1 MSNESAAR
9 PGYARFLMQTQLFI
23 DGQWRDGSTG
33 MSIEVFDPATGDVV
47 AQVAAG
53 TPEDATAAC
62 DAADRAQRKWAKVA
76 PRERSEILRRCW
88 EILLEHRDELAELIV
103 REHGKP
109 MADALGEITY
119 ASEFFRW
126 NAEEAVRIHG
136 TIGVSPSG
144 ANKMIVHHVPIGVVV
159 IVTPW
164 NFPAAMITRK
174 LAPALAAGN
183 AVVIKPPTETPL
195 TALRIAELLAEAG
208 VPAGLVNVVPTNNSG
223 TWFDAAVDHRATRM
237 VSFTGST
244 ATGVRLLKRCADRV
258 LKTVMELGGNA
269 PFIVFDDA
277 DLDAAVEGAMVAKMR
292 HSAETCTAAN
302 RFLVEA
308 GVAEEF
314 ARRFAAAMSKVRIG
328 NGFDDGVTC
337 GPLINRGAVETV
349 HGLVSAAVDAGA
361 TVLSGGAPVDG
372 PGCFYPA
379 TVLTNVAADSPIA
392 REEIF
397 GPVAPI
403 ITFTDIDEMIE
414 MANDTEMGLVA
425 YVYTRD
431 LAKGLS
437 VSERIQAGMIG
448 LNRGAVSDP
457 AAPFGG
463 MKESGLGR
471 EGASE
476 GIYEFC
482 ETQYIAASW

>member
-1 MSNESAAR
+1 
-9 PGYARFLMQTQLFI
+9 MQTKLFI
-23 DGQWRDGSTG
+23 GGDWRDGADGGVIKVT
-33 MSIEVFDPATGDVV
+33 DPATGDVFAEV
-47 AQVAAG
+47 ASG
-53 TPEDATAAC
+53 TPDDALAAC
-62 DAADRAQRKWAKVA
+62 SAADAAQRTWARVA
-76 PRERSEILRRCW
+76 PRAKSEILRRCW
-88 EILLEHRDELAELIV
+88 EIMLEHQDELAGLIV

-109 MADALGEITY
+109 LADAKGEIAY
-119 ASEFFRW
+119 AAEFFRW

-136 TIGVSPSG
+136 TLATAPSG
-144 ANKMIVHHVPIGVVV
+144 ANKILVHHPPLGVVV
-159 IVTPW
+159 MVTPW

-183 AVVIKPPTETPL
+183 GVVIKPPKETPL
-195 TALRIAELLAEAG
+195 TALRIAELITEAG
-208 VPAGLVNVVPTNNSG
+208 VPGGLVNVVATDNAGS
-223 TWFDAAVDHRATRM
+223 WFDAAVDHPAVRM

-244 ATGVRLLKRCADRV
+244 EVGRVLLRRCADRV

-269 PFIVFDDA
+269 PFIVFNDA

-308 GVAEEF
+308 DVADEF
-314 ARRFAAAMSKVRIG
+314 AKRLAAAMGAVNIG
-328 NGFDDGVTC
+328 SGFDADATC
-337 GPLINRGAVETV
+337 GPLINAQAVADV
-349 HGLVSAAVDAGA
+349 GDLVDAAVAAGA
-361 TVLSGGAPVDG
+361 TIELGGHAADR
-372 PGCFYPA
+372 PGYFYQP
-379 TVLTNVAADSPIA
+379 TVLGNVAADSPIA
-392 REEIF
+392 HAEIF

-403 ITFTDIDEMIE
+403 IPFTDVDEMVA
-414 MANDTEMGLVA
+414 MANDTEMGLTG
-425 YVYTRD
+425 YVYTGD
-431 LAKGLS
+431 LAKGLA

-463 MKESGLGR
+463 MKQSGLGR

-482 ETQYIAASW
+482 ETQYIATNW